1 MTLNCIEQV
10 NSTVQKTLRQQLDV
24 QTRYVLWKT
33 PIDLFAA
40 HVLYHKNCLSGYVLK
55 LKREVELIMR
65 DTDDIED
72 DCT

>member
-24 QTRYVLWKT
+24 QTRYVLRKT
-33 PIDLFAA
+33 PIDLFVAD
-40 HVLYHKNCLSGYVLK
+40 VLYHKNCLSGYVLK